1 MIRNIKNSSGKIT
14 GTTEILE
21 DSIIINNIG
30 KPILLID
37 DSQIIEE
44 VLQGKISEKT
54 LEILYNEYTMS
65 IGEIASLYDKCY
77 SNINKLIR
85 VNPQIEVNHKGRRN
99 RAYGHPV
106 SKEQSEKMSK
116 ALQGRKGVV
125 YERTPEMREKIS
137 QSLKE
142 YFKQH
147 PQNPAPHIKNWENG
161 VYDNVDFKRG
171 IGGYFTSIKTK
182 TTIKFRSLLELHY
195 LLLLEQDESV
205 ITYSYE
211 PFHIKM
217 ENGKSYMPDFLINNS
232 RVVELKAK
240 KYVERVAGVK
250 DKVNYKKSQAI
261 QYCSTHG
268 LEYQIIYDEDINFDT
283 KRMKHYIKNNPNIVK
298 QYNIVFLNPERMV

>member
-37 DSQIIEE
+37 DPQIIEE
-44 VLQGKISEKT
+44 VLKERISEKT

-65 IGEIASLYDKCY
+65 IGEIASLYNKCY
-77 SNINKLIR
+77 SNINKLVR
-85 VNPQIEVNHKGRRN
+85 ANPQIETNHKGRRN

-137 QSLKE
+137 RSLKE

-147 PQNPAPHIKNWENG
+147 PQNPEPHIKNWENG

-182 TTIKFRSLLELHY
+182 TTIKFRSLLELYY
-195 LLLLEQDESV
+195 LLLLEQDENI

-232 RVVELKAK
+232 KIIELKAK

-261 QYCSTHG
+261 QYCNAHG
-268 LEYQIIYDEDINFDT
+268 LEYQIIYDEDIGFET
-283 KRMKHYIKNNPNIVK
+283 QRMKHYIKNNPNIVE

>member
-1 MIRNIKNSSGKIT
+1 MIRNIKNSSGKVT

-21 DSIIINNIG
+21 DNIIINNIG

-37 DSQIIEE
+37 NPQIIEE
-44 VLQGKISEKT
+44 VLRGRISEKT

-65 IGEIASLYDKCY
+65 IGEIASLYNKCY
-77 SNINKLIR
+77 SNINKLVR
-85 VNPQIEVNHKGRRN
+85 ANPQIETNHKGRRN

-137 QSLKE
+137 RSLKE

-147 PQNPAPHIKNWENG
+147 PQNPEPHIKNWENG

-171 IGGYFTSIKTK
+171 IGGYFTSVKTK
-182 TTIKFRSLLELHY
+182 ATIKFRSLLELYY
-195 LLLLEQDESV
+195 LLLLEQDKNI

-232 RVVELKAK
+232 KIIELKAK

-261 QYCSTHG
+261 QYCNAHG
-268 LEYQIIYDEDINFDT
+268 LEYQIIYDEDIGFET
-283 KRMKHYIKNNPNIVK
+283 QRMKHYIKNNPNIVK
-298 QYNIVFLNPERMV
+298 QYNIIFLNPERMV